1 MEYKKPG
8 YVLGFLK
15 VNFQKSHF
23 TGSNVSRMNFEK
35 CRKNLERVDEK
46 RYFSVG
52 DDEFIK

>member
-23 TGSNVSRMNFEK
+23 TGNNVSRVNFEK